1 MGVGQKE
8 ERGVIPT
15 SQNHPSA
22 ALPRNP
28 QSSRTSSTLRSRIP
42 GRLAS
47 GCFWDVSKKKASL
60 SQAGFTLF
68 EILVVLGLVAF
79 IAAMTVNS
87 IPSITPGQRMRDE
100 SVRLINIARYT
111 YYQAASDGLY
121 YRLTFDLDENNYFIE
136 YSSEPFYVVREGDEK
151 EAIRIRNEED
161 AKAFDS
167 SIDLDTETDEE
178 SEENAAPP
186 VAEFSELDD
195 ELIETR
201 SLGGSVRFHS
211 IYVMH
216 QTEPVKEGKAHLYFF
231 PRGQTEFAI
240 LTLTTADK
248 DEDAEE
254 VAADALTLIVNP
266 LTAAVEVREGFVDFE
281 DILEEVGGVK

>member
-1 MGVGQKE
+1 M
-8 ERGVIPT
+8 P
-15 SQNHPSA
+15 
-22 ALPRNP
+22 
-28 QSSRTSSTLRSRIP
+28 LRE
-42 GRLAS
+42 
-47 GCFWDVSKKKASL
+47 D

-79 IAAMTVNS
+79 IAVMTVNS
-87 IPSITPGQRMRDE
+87 IPTIMPEQKMRDE
-100 SVRLINIARYT
+100 SVKLINIARYV

-136 YSSEPFYVVREGDEK
+136 YSSEPFYVVREDDEK
-151 EAIRIRNEED
+151 EAIRIKNEED
-161 AKAFDS
+161 AETFGS
-167 SIDLDTETDEE
+167 SIDLGTEDDE
-178 SEENAAPP
+178 SEEEAAPP
-186 VAEFSELDD
+186 VAEFSEVDD
-195 ELIETR
+195 ELVETR

-254 VAADALTLIVNP
+254 IDADALTLIVNP

-281 DILEEVGGVK
+281 DVLEEVSGVK